1 MSLYV
6 GLDLGASAR
15 AANTGLCVLSS
26 DGGVLRP
33 AAHACESCAAF
44 RVDPSDPLRALLPR
58 LPAGESPFIAIDAP
72 LAAPKDCSGHLT
84 RPVERLFSCGQF
96 ARLHVNPISTRLLH
110 RTAEAGTLLARQ
122 LEEEKRL
129 ALRRMRMLGPP
140 AGGQANRGVI
150 GPGKVSEV
158 FPTLGVALL
167 LSADTVRKAV
177 NMPRSQ
183 PKIVRL
189 LSCAGP
195 LDSWLSPKLR
205 CEVRPCPSEN
215 PHQQAA
221 WACAVMAYM
230 SSRAGLHD
238 AVGEPEEPAF
248 FLPAFRLWQSAW
260 QREFRRAWSS
270 RLSAGPHLLASFVPT
285 A

>member
-1 MSLYV
+1 MSLYA

-15 AANTGLCVLSS
+15 AANTGLCVLSF
-26 DGGVLRP
+26 DGGALRP
-33 AAHACESCAAF
+33 GAHACESCAAL
-44 RVDPSDPLRALLPR
+44 RVDPSAPLRALLPR
-58 LPAGESPFIAIDAP
+58 LSESPFIAIDAP

-84 RPVERLFSCGQF
+84 RSVERLFSCGEF

-110 RTAEAGTLLARQ
+110 RIAEAGSLLARQ
-122 LEEEKRL
+122 LEEKKRL
-129 ALRRMRMLGPP
+129 GLRRMRMLGLAP
-140 AGGQANRGVI
+140 GGQANHGII

-158 FPTLGVALL
+158 LPTLGVALL
-167 LSADTVRKAV
+167 LSADTVRKAA

-195 LDSWLSPKLR
+195 LDSWLYPKLG

-221 WACAVMAYM
+221 WACAAMAYM
-230 SSRAGLHD
+230 SSRAGLRD
-238 AVGEPEEPAF
+238 AVGEPGEPAF
-248 FLPAFRLWQSAW
+248 VLPAFRLWEPAW
-260 QREFRRAWSS
+260 QEEFRRAWSR
-270 RLSAGPHLLASFVPT
+270 RLSAAPHLLASFVPT
-285 A
+285 V